1 MRSRLQLDPHALL
14 DGRVES
20 ARLELK
26 ATGSD
31 ACINSAIKTIC
42 AFANDLHNLHG
53 GYVVFGVEEDKGRA
67 LLPPRGLD
75 PAELDSLQKRLS
87 GKIKGIEP
95 EYAPLIEVDEVEG
108 GQILVVRC
116 PAGEVPPYR
125 APNDDKGKVAFVRIG
140 SETRKAE
147 GDLLVQLTE
156 SAGRTPFDHQPC
168 WEARVEDIE
177 SALVAEH
184 LHKAGSGLLSEPP
197 DTQQERLQLRFG
209 TNGGSVP
216 RNIALLFFNLQPS
229 RWFRGARVEVARFPD
244 GTGGD
249 RIDEA
254 VFEGPLPILVSAV
267 LQHLKNN
274 LQHRI
279 LKQPERAEALLLHDW
294 PLAAIE
300 EGLVNAVIH
309 RSYAPAH
316 PDPIKVDIRAD
327 RITITSYPGPM
338 PGLRVEDLAPG
349 RVRLGRARNRRIAEL
364 LKDIRLAEARGSG
377 IGKIFRAMAQNGNPP
392 PSFDIEEGPDG
403 FFSLHLPVHP
413 AFLAP
418 SPAAQPLR
426 LGRAAPADEV
436 LGRAELVA
444 QLWRALEHQ
453 DVVLVAPPG
462 RGLSSLLGATAAA
475 CPPDRVA
482 LSFELRNLT
491 QNVPGER
498 TSLSSELDKN
508 KVPA

>member
-1 MRSRLQLDPHALL
+1 
-14 DGRVES
+14 
-20 ARLELK
+20 
-26 ATGSD
+26 
-31 ACINSAIKTIC
+31 
-42 AFANDLHNLHG
+42 
-53 GYVVFGVEEDKGRA
+53 
-67 LLPPRGLD
+67 
-75 PAELDSLQKRLS
+75 
-87 GKIKGIEP
+87 
-95 EYAPLIEVDEVEG
+95 
-108 GQILVVRC
+108 
-116 PAGEVPPYR
+116 
-125 APNDDKGKVAFVRIG
+125 
-140 SETRKAE
+140 
-147 GDLLVQLTE
+147 
-156 SAGRTPFDHQPC
+156 
-168 WEARVEDIE
+168 
-177 SALVAEH
+177 
-184 LHKAGSGLLSEPP
+184 
-197 DTQQERLQLRFG
+197 
-209 TNGGSVP
+209 
-216 RNIALLFFNLQPS
+216 
-229 RWFRGARVEVARFPD
+229 
-244 GTGGD
+244 
-249 RIDEA
+249 
-254 VFEGPLPILVSAV
+254 
-267 LQHLKNN
+267 
-274 LQHRI
+274 
-279 LKQPERAEALLLHDW
+279 
-294 PLAAIE
+294 
-300 EGLVNAVIH
+300 
-309 RSYAPAH
+309 
-316 PDPIKVDIRAD
+316 
-327 RITITSYPGPM
+327 
-338 PGLRVEDLAPG
+338 
-349 RVRLGRARNRRIAEL
+349 